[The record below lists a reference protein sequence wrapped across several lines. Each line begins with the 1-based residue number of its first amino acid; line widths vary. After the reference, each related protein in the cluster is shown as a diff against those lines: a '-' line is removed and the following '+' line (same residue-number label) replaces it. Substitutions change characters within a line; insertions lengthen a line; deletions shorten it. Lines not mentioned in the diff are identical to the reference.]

1 MCVGWSG
8 APAHGLI
15 CLKSD
20 QVKCSER
27 PARSSSLRRQQ
38 LYAAVVAERFR
49 LIGKFDRPPVL
60 YPALRVWSPSP
71 LISILGTMISL
82 ACLSTRARR
91 AGNALAPSP
100 IKDRLS
106 KPGGQKEKPAP
117 DKTLGTG

>member
-1 MCVGWSG
+1 M
-8 APAHGLI
+8 
-15 CLKSD
+15 
-20 QVKCSER
+20 
-27 PARSSSLRRQQ
+27 
-38 LYAAVVAERFR
+38 VVVERFR

-71 LISILGTMISL
+71 LISILGTMIFL

-91 AGNALAPSP
+91 AGNALVPSP